1 MGLFITTLYH
11 ILISILKSRLVLKY
25 EQLNLNTGIS
35 LPSLEDWRDRNR
47 NHQIKRPIKKKKK
60 KNIRVTVRGK
70 RRSMD
75 DGTDTQISP
84 VPIFET
90 LLMLKTQRW
99 PRNRIPFSEDSF
111 LSLLRPK
118 LIDKA
123 LLNLMGSTQFFITL
137 LLFSYKY
144 FTQIR
149 VSKVL
154 FCFSFLGPHLWH
166 KEVSC

>member
-1 MGLFITTLYH
+1 
-11 ILISILKSRLVLKY
+11 
-25 EQLNLNTGIS
+25 
-35 LPSLEDWRDRNR
+35 
-47 NHQIKRPIKKKKK
+47 
-60 KNIRVTVRGK
+60 
-70 RRSMD
+70 MD

-166 KEVSC
+166 KEVLMLGVILKLQLLAYTISTAEFKTHLWPTPQLTDMQVLNPLSKARDQTHILMETRWVLNPLSHKGNSKV